1 MAVNRTLIPAAL
13 ALLFWS
19 FRAAALEVIVIS
31 DLNGSYGSTRYD
43 TRVSRAIERIIELKP
58 DLVIS
63 TGDMVAGQRKPHL
76 TEKEVRA
83 MWTSF
88 HKAVSNPLR
97 AAGIPFAV
105 TPGNHDASAYGG
117 FEREREVFAD
127 EWSKRKPDLTFLSAG
142 GYPFFYAFEMG
153 GMVFAS
159 LDATTLGPLSGNQRQ
174 AIADLSA
181 SGKPIVT
188 FSHLPLWPFAQKRE
202 REIIGDPAL
211 EETYQ
216 QNDVVLHLSG
226 HHHAYF
232 PGWKAGIAYISQAC
246 LGGGPRQLIG
256 DTARSPHSFT
266 RLVFEADGSFEVEAF
281 AAPEFVTKI
290 DPKSLPEKIS
300 TPVAVLKRLDLA
312 R

>member
-117 FEREREVFAD
+117 FEREREMFAD

-159 LDATTLGPLSGNQRQ
+159 LDATTLGPLSGDQHDRLEALGANG
-174 AIADLSA
+174 D
-181 SGKPIVT
+181 PVVT
-188 FSHLPLWPFAQKRE
+188 FSHLPLWPFAIQRE
-202 REIIGDPAL
+202 REIIGDPTL
-211 EETYQ
+211 EKVYL
-216 QNDVVLHLSG
+216 DSGVVLHLSG
-226 HHHAYF
+226 HHHVFY
-232 PGWKAGIAYISQAC
+232 PGWKDGVAYVSQAC
-246 LGGGPRQLIG
+246 LGGGARRLIG
-256 DTARSPHSFT
+256 AADRSPHSFT
-266 RLVFEADGSFEVEAF
+266 HVTFQPTGDFDIAVYRGPDFERSTDFR
-281 AAPEFVTKI
+281 
-290 DPKSLPEKIS
+290 SLPKEIRS
-300 TPVAVLKRLDLA
+300 PSAVLKRLDLVK
-312 R
+312 